1 MTPDLKLKHGVLS
14 TALCLLASGTLWSAE
29 VTTAQTVLTWPGHRM
44 FEDISAR
51 SEVSPDGK
59 YVLRT
64 YVDGNQALLRLPDG
78 SNDEKTLAGG
88 VANFEKAAWCGNEL
102 LRVGTQ
108 GTERRWFAS
117 SAGVSTVL
125 PTVPPDAMAVC
136 SADGK
141 RLAHFTSYPARRELP
156 PPKAIF
162 LGTRQKQSEIKLDG
176 VVMSAHFSPDGHV
189 LYALVR
195 QDDGASALFS
205 VTVDNHQITQLAK
218 DLDAW
223 PYPGPELTVT
233 SDGKALIVPLAT
245 TRHPIDAQ
253 RQVPN
258 VPERW
263 LKLYRFEVATRTLTL
278 LRAVDHSDETDPAIV
293 GSTLYWVS
301 GHNKKQVLA
310 MPVGGGAMHVVAT
323 GNEQYLPSWTRDG
336 KRIAYVTGDYRLADW
351 ALTQDIGIVPVDN
364 QVRAAGP
371 AKSFIVGNH
380 EDFPPDWSPDGR
392 WIAWHSHRGSKDPAF
407 YDAPGTTDDIWARPA
422 EDVHAKETRA
432 THDLWETG
440 WAYWSRDG
448 RELLYTSW
456 DRNGTPGIYQVR
468 IGTFDPDK
476 GVLTGER
483 RFPMPSQVHSP
494 QIAIWSPSGKEIA
507 VEDAVSPT
515 DQIIWIISLDGRQ
528 ATKVVQYHSE
538 TYGGLDWTPDGST
551 LVYAGLNS
559 EGTRMQIFS
568 VARTGGTPKQLSD
581 GRGNYLNPRLSPD
594 GRWIAFS
601 EVDTT
606 ETLQKSTLP

>member
-1 MTPDLKLKHGVLS
+1 MTSKPKPQYGVVS
-14 TALCLLASGTLWSAE
+14 TALCILASGTVCSAE
-29 VTTAQTVLTWPGHRM
+29 VATPQTVLTWHGHRM

-64 YVDGNQALLRLPDG
+64 FVDGNQALLRLPDG
-78 SNDEKTLAGG
+78 SDDEKTLAGG

-108 GTERRWFAS
+108 GAERHWFTS

-141 RLAHFTSYPARRELP
+141 LLAHFTSYPARRELP
-156 PPKAIF
+156 PPKSVF
-162 LGTRQKQSEIKLDG
+162 LGTRQKQAEIKLDG
-176 VVMSAHFSPDGHV
+176 VVMSAHFSPDGRV

-195 QDDGASALFS
+195 QDDGASALLS
-205 VTVDNHQITQLAK
+205 VKVDTHQIEQLAK
-218 DLDAW
+218 DLDSW

-233 SDGKALIVPLAT
+233 PDGKALIVPLAT
-245 TRHPIDAQ
+245 NRHPIDAQ

-263 LKLYRFEVATRTLTL
+263 LKLFRLDVATRTLTL
-278 LRAVDHSDETDPAIV
+278 LHSVDHSDETDPAIV

-310 MPVGGGAMHVVAT
+310 LPVGGGAMHVVAT
-323 GNEQYLPSWTRDG
+323 GSEQYLPSWTPDG

-351 ALTQDIGIVPVDN
+351 ALTQDIGIVAVDD
-364 QVRAAGP
+364 QARAVGP
-371 AKSFIVGNH
+371 PKSFIVGNH
-380 EDFPPDWSPDGR
+380 EDFPPDWSRDGR
-392 WIAWHSHRGSKDPAF
+392 WIAWHSHRANKDPAY
-407 YDAPGTTDDIWARPA
+407 YDAPGTTDDIWVRRA
-422 EDVHAKETRA
+422 EDVHAKEIRA

-456 DRNGTPGIYQVR
+456 DRNGTPGIYQAR

-494 QIAIWSPSGKEIA
+494 QIAIWSPSGTEIA

-515 DQIIWIISLDGRQ
+515 DQTIWIVSLDGRH

-551 LVYAGLNS
+551 LIYAGLNS
-559 EGTRMQIFS
+559 DGTRMQIFS

-581 GRGNYLNPRLSPD
+581 GAGNYLNPRLSPD

>member
-1 MTPDLKLKHGVLS
+1 MTSHLKLKYGVAS
-14 TALCLLASGTLWSAE
+14 TALCILAGGTVCSA
-29 VTTAQTVLTWPGHRM
+29 AAAPPQTVLEWHGHRM
-44 FEDISAR
+44 FEDFSAR

-64 YVDGNQALLRLPDG
+64 FVDGNQALLRLPDG
-78 SNDEKTLAGG
+78 SNDEKTLVGG

-108 GTERRWFAS
+108 GTERHWFAS
-117 SAGVSTVL
+117 SAGGSTVL

-136 SADGK
+136 SSDGK
-141 RLAHFTSYPARRELP
+141 LLAHFTSYPARRELP

-162 LGTRQKQSEIKLDG
+162 LGSPQKQSEIKLDG

-189 LYALVR
+189 LYALAR

-205 VTVDNHQITQLAK
+205 ITVDTHKVEKLAK
-218 DLDAW
+218 DLDSW
-223 PYPGPELTVT
+223 PFPGPELTVT
-233 SDGKALIVPLAT
+233 PDGKALIVPLAT
-245 TRHPIDAQ
+245 THHPIDAQ
-253 RQVPN
+253 RQIPN
-258 VPERW
+258 VPQRW
-263 LKLYRFEVATRTLTL
+263 LKLFRFDVATRKLTL
-278 LRAVDHSDETDPAIV
+278 LRSVDRSDETDPAIV

-301 GHNKKQVLA
+301 GHSKKQVLA
-310 MPVGGGAMHVVAT
+310 LPVGGGPMHVVVT
-323 GNEQYLPSWTRDG
+323 GSEQYLPSWKPDG

-351 ALTQDIGIVPVDN
+351 ALTQDVDTVAVDD

-371 AKSFIVGNH
+371 PKSFIVGNH
-380 EDFPPDWSPDGR
+380 EDFPPDWSRDGR
-392 WIAWHSHRGSKDPAF
+392 WIAWHSHRAPKDPAY
-407 YDAPGTTDDIWARPA
+407 YDAPGTTDDIWIRRA
-422 EDVHAKETRA
+422 DDIHAKEIRA

-440 WAYWSRDG
+440 WVYWSRDG

-468 IGTFDPDK
+468 ISTFDPEK
-476 GVLTGER
+476 GVVTGER
-483 RFPMPSQVHSP
+483 RFPMPAKVHSP
-494 QIAIWSPSGKEIA
+494 QIAIWSPSGTEIA

-515 DQIIWIISLDGRQ
+515 DRILWIVSRDGHR

-551 LVYAGLNS
+551 LVYSGLNGD
-559 EGTRMQIFS
+559 GTRMQIFS

-581 GRGNYLNPRLSPD
+581 GAGNYLHPRLSPD
-594 GRWIAFS
+594 GRWIACS
-601 EVDTT
+601 EVETT
-606 ETLQKSTLP
+606 ETLQKMPLP